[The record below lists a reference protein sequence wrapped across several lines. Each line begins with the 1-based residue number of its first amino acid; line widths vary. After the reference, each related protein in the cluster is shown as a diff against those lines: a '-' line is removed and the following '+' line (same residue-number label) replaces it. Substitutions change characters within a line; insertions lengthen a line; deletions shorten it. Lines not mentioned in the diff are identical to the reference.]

1 LYDEENLKL
10 AGSWIES
17 GKITINGVELK
28 TPLTPEH
35 KYAIIKSY
43 CTSKSFSVEQK
54 NALKAKAFENDTS
67 DKSH

>member
-43 CTSKSFSVEQK
+43 CTSKSFSVE
-54 NALKAKAFENDTS
+54 
-67 DKSH
+67 